1 MWRPQ
6 DAWLAA
12 GVRTPF
18 SRVDGALQ
26 ALDPLELSVPVARHM
41 AGMLKGGRPDFAVWG
56 VVVPKVASCSSNP
69 RKRRLCDQAFCSS
82 TTDCLGR
89 RDARE
94 LLPLP
99 INHPDQVL
107 LRVLRND
114 RADKRRQATDCQQRR
129 SDYRPRYASPHWSL
143 KTTSLRATRL
153 TGPKRPT
160 G

>member
-69 RKRRLCDQAFCSS
+69 RKRRPLRS
-82 TTDCLGR
+82 GI
-89 RDARE
+89 
-94 LLPLP
+94 LLV
-99 INHPDQVL
+99 H
-107 LRVLRND
+107 
-114 RADKRRQATDCQQRR
+114 
-129 SDYRPRYASPHWSL
+129 YRLSWSQGW
-143 KTTSLRATRL
+143 S
-153 TGPKRPT
+153 
-160 G
+160 

>member
-1 MWRPQ
+1 MAA
-6 DAWLAA
+6 AWAL
-12 GVRTPF
+12 GHPF
-18 SRVDGALQ
+18 GAT
-26 ALDPLELSVPVARHM
+26 VARIISM
-41 AGMLKGGRPDFAVWG
+41 AVKELTAMPKGQRAIVSICTDGG
-56 VVVPKVASCSSNP
+56 QGS
-69 RKRRLCDQAFCSS
+69 
-82 TTDCLGR
+82 DCLGR
-89 RDARE
+89 RDGRE

-99 INHPDQVL
+99 VEHPDQVL

>member
-69 RKRRLCDQAFCSS
+69 RKRRLRHF
-82 TTDCLGR
+82 
-89 RDARE
+89 AR
-94 LLPLP
+94 PLP
-99 INHPDQVL
+99 IVL
-107 LRVLRND
+107 VAGMVVNFCRFLSIIRIRSCSGCCAMIARTSAGD
-114 RADKRRQATDCQQRR
+114 R
-129 SDYRPRYASPHWSL
+129 L
-143 KTTSLRATRL
+143 
-153 TGPKRPT
+153 PT
-160 G
+160 APQPL

>member
-12 GVRTPF
+12 DVRTPF

-41 AGMLKGGRPDFAVWG
+41 AGMLKGSRPDFAVWG

-69 RKRRLCDQAFCSS
+69 RRRRLCDQAFCSS

-89 RDARE
+89 RDGRE

-114 RADKRRQATDCQQRR
+114 RADKGRRQIADSPAATIDL
-129 SDYRPRYASPHWSL
+129 DTL
-143 KTTSLRATRL
+143 
-153 TGPKRPT
+153 GPIGP
-160 G
+160 